1 MRLRHLSLTNFRNF
15 VRLETELAEGLTLV
29 VGANAQGKTSLL
41 ESIYY
46 LTGARSPHA
55 ANDRQ
60 LINFLGLQEASPFS
74 RVMGEVSRGDR
85 LHRIEIRILLE
96 AAGPMGEKR
105 TRKEIHINGLKRRVR
120 DLAGGFNAVM
130 FLPQDLRILEGSPGE
145 RRRYL
150 DATISQADP
159 LYAESLAEYAKVLS
173 QRNALLKQLQEE
185 NGDEGQLTF
194 WDEQLTEQAALL
206 IRARAL
212 AVSELERLAVPLHHE
227 LTRGVE
233 TLRLVYHPAYDPLQP
248 PKEQLGLPL
257 NIPVDRTAVS
267 RAEIR
272 DGMLAALEA
281 SRSEEIGAGMTLIG
295 PHRDDLRF
303 LANGIDLHTY
313 GSRGQNRT
321 AMLTAKLAE
330 VEWLEERSG
339 ECPVLL
345 LDEVLAELDA
355 ERRLDLQARVGDAQQ
370 AVLSAADLGMFEEGF
385 VEAAAIWKLTAGEV
399 ERLH

>member
-1 MRLRHLSLTNFRNF
+1 MRLNHLSLTNFRNF

-194 WDEQLTEQAALL
+194 WDE
-206 IRARAL
+206 
-212 AVSELERLAVPLHHE
+212 
-227 LTRGVE
+227 
-233 TLRLVYHPAYDPLQP
+233 
-248 PKEQLGLPL
+248 
-257 NIPVDRTAVS
+257 
-267 RAEIR
+267 
-272 DGMLAALEA
+272 
-281 SRSEEIGAGMTLIG
+281 
-295 PHRDDLRF
+295 
-303 LANGIDLHTY
+303 
-313 GSRGQNRT
+313 
-321 AMLTAKLAE
+321 
-330 VEWLEERSG
+330 
-339 ECPVLL
+339 
-345 LDEVLAELDA
+345 
-355 ERRLDLQARVGDAQQ
+355 
-370 AVLSAADLGMFEEGF
+370 
-385 VEAAAIWKLTAGEV
+385 
-399 ERLH
+399 